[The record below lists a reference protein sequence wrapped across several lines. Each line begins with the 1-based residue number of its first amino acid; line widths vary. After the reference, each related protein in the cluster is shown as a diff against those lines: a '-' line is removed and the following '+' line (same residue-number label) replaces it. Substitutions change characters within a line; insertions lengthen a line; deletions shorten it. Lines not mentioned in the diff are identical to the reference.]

1 MYETMPNRAG
11 LDSPVFTLAHLVE
24 IIDTA
29 AANGFTL
36 TDNDH
41 SALDHA
47 RNPYTDNGVADA
59 HEIHSRYVDLPFYI
73 RALAARALLHRL

>member
-11 LDSPVFTLAHLVE
+11 LDSPVFNLAHLIE

-29 AANGFTL
+29 AAQGFSL
-36 TDNDH
+36 TNNDR

-59 HEIHSRYVDLPFYI
+59 HEINNRSVDLPFYI